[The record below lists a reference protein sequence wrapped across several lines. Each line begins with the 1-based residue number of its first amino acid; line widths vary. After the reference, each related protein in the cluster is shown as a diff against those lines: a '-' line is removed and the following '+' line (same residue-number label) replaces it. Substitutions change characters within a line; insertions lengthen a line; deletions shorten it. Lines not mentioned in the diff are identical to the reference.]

1 MQETADR
8 IADAVA
14 ALRRG
19 ALLAYPTEAVWGL
32 GCDPD
37 DDAALARL
45 IALKQRDPAKGLI
58 LIAGDMDQLEPWLAG
73 LDAPQRARLAESWPG
88 PNTWLV
94 PDNGRARPL
103 LRGEHTSLA
112 VRVSDHPLVRQL
124 CAAFG
129 GPLVSSS
136 ANRAG
141 EPPAMSAAD
150 VRTAFGEAVTLLDG
164 ALGGY
169 ARPSTIRDLQ
179 SGETLR
185 R

>member
-1 MQETADR
+1 MRRRTRRFACPLVAGVDEVGRGPLAGPV
-8 IADAVA
+8 VA
-14 ALRRG
+14 A
-19 ALLAYPTEAVWGL
+19 AV
-32 GCDPD
+32 
-37 DDAALARL
+37 
-45 IALKQRDPAKGLI
+45 I
-58 LIAGDMDQLEPWLAG
+58 LP
-73 LDAPQRARLAESWPG
+73 
-88 PNTWLV
+88 
-94 PDNGRARPL
+94 ARPL

-150 VRTAFGEAVTLLDG
+150 VRAAFGEAVTLLDG